1 MSNAL
6 ADLSAKQLRHAAD
19 LKEKIAS
26 LTAELDRL
34 LASGGA
40 VAAKSTGKKS
50 KMSPAARAKIGAAQK
65 KIWAARK
72 AKAKGAAKK
81 PA

>member
-1 MSNAL
+1 MSNPL
-6 ADLSAKQLRHAAD
+6 ADLSAKQLRHAAS

-26 LTAELDRL
+26 LTAELNRL
-34 LASGGA
+34 LSGGGGP
-40 VAAKSTGKKS
+40 AKSTGKKS
-50 KMSPAARAKIGAAQK
+50 KMTPAARAKIGAAQK

-72 AKAKGAAKK
+72 AKAKRAAKK